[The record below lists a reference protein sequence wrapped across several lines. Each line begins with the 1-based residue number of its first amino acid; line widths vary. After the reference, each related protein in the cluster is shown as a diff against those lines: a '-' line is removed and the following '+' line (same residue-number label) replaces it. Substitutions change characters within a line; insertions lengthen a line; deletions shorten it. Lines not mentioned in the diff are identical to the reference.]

1 MASSTDALPR
11 IATNPNSLVLIEARV
26 ADGRI
31 SWLGP
36 LLLVSARSFLL
47 IASQGLVALILLA
60 LHHPSPWREAGYWWN
75 IYGTLVDIGC
85 LIGLRYFT
93 RREGIR
99 IRDLVGPIRLR
110 HGRDVL
116 VGLGYFALIL
126 PVFVTGGYFAQRFFY
141 GPSGQNPGAYLFQAH
156 AFPAWATIY
165 ALSIW
170 WMIWSPTEEI
180 TYQGYALPRFKALT
194 GRTWI
199 AFVFVSFWWAVQH
212 SALPFIPDA
221 RFVLFRFLAFLPGVL
236 AAMTI
241 YWRTR
246 RLAPLI
252 VAHWPMDIV
261 GALMTN
267 LH

>member
-1 MASSTDALPR
+1 MASITGAIPE
-11 IATNPNSLVLIEARV
+11 AAPPNSFALVDGRV

-31 SWLGP
+31 SWIGP

-47 IASQGLVALILLA
+47 IASQGFVALILLS

-75 IYGTLVDIGC
+75 VYGTLVDIGC
-85 LIGLRYFT
+85 LLGLRYFT
-93 RREGIR
+93 QREGIR

-126 PVFVTGGYFAQRFFY
+126 PVFVVGGYFAQRFFY
-141 GPSGQNPGAYLFQAH
+141 GTSGQNPGAYVFEAH
-156 AFPAWATIY
+156 AFPVWATIY

-180 TYQGYALPRFKALT
+180 TYQAYALPRFKALT
-194 GRTWI
+194 GQTWI
-199 AFVFVSFWWAVQH
+199 AFVIIGFWWAVQH

-236 AAMTI
+236 VTMTI

-252 VAHWPMDIV
+252 IAHWPMDIV

>member
-26 ADGRI
+26 ADGRV

-126 PVFVTGGYFAQRFFY
+126 PVFVTG
-141 GPSGQNPGAYLFQAH
+141 
-156 AFPAWATIY
+156 
-165 ALSIW
+165 
-170 WMIWSPTEEI
+170 
-180 TYQGYALPRFKALT
+180 
-194 GRTWI
+194 
-199 AFVFVSFWWAVQH
+199 
-212 SALPFIPDA
+212 
-221 RFVLFRFLAFLPGVL
+221 
-236 AAMTI
+236 
-241 YWRTR
+241 
-246 RLAPLI
+246 
-252 VAHWPMDIV
+252 
-261 GALMTN
+261 
-267 LH
+267 